1 MSGGGVRLPAGAA
14 LGWVLA
20 LLALVVGYVGYG
32 WQGLVLALTVIV
44 FWLLLQFSRSL
55 RVLRDAAGR
64 PVGSVDNAVMLQA
77 KLHAGMRLPQV
88 LRLTRSL
95 GTPLA
100 PEPDETWAWADA
112 AGDRVELVFVGG
124 RLARW
129 SLHRVTSGGPAVVAP
144 PAAAP
149 CGPGTA
155 T

>member
-1 MSGGGVRLPAGAA
+1 MIGGTRLPAGAA
-14 LGWVLA
+14 LGWGLA
-20 LLALVVGYVGYG
+20 LLALVAGYVGYG
-32 WQGLVLALTVIV
+32 WQGLALTLTVIA

-64 PVGSVDNAVMLQA
+64 PVGSVDNVVMLQA

-100 PEPDETWAWADA
+100 PEPDETWAWADE

-124 RLARW
+124 RLAHW
-129 SLHRVTSGGPAVVAP
+129 SLHRVTPAGMSQAHLP
-144 PAAAP
+144 PAAP
-149 CGPGTA
+149 SGPGVA